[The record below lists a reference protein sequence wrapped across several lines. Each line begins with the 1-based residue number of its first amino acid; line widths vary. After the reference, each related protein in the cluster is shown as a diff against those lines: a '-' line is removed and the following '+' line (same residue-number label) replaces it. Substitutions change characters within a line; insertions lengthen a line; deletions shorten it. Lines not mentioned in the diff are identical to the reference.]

1 MTGGAFSAD
10 DVNILVY
17 RYLLESG
24 FTHTA
29 FLFNTEAG
37 LSSTP
42 LPDVPPG
49 TLVAFLAKG
58 LEYVSIEEHVD
69 EVGGGGRGWPPA

>member
-1 MTGGAFSAD
+1 MTGGVFSSE

-29 FLFNTEAG
+29 FMFNTEAS
-37 LSSTP
+37 LSQTAA
-42 LPDVPPG
+42 LAAEVPPG
-49 TLVAFLAKG
+49 ALVAFLAKG

-69 EVGGGGRGWPPA
+69 EVSKQE